1 MEEKSY
7 QNLSKEELKKELE
20 KLKEEL
26 NDLDT
31 EENLSIGGT
40 GQHLYRGQVE
50 IMRNELDSDRQR
62 IKSKIDNI
70 KSILEDKSE

>member
-7 QNLSKEELKKELE
+7 QKLSKEELKKELE

-50 IMRNELDSDRQR
+50 IMRSELDSDRQR